1 MSDRHYVH
9 HEDEAQ
15 LAKLLKESRPF
26 LEKYLTTMI
35 YGVAAL
41 LAVAAVV
48 VYLQKQPAPTADV
61 SRALLLA
68 TTAEDYQAVADEHP
82 DSPLGILARLRQAD
96 GELEDAVT
104 QMFTDREKAADSLAV
119 ATKAYEQLES
129 RKDVD
134 DSIRERVLVGLAR
147 VAECRCD
154 GSDETVRAASAA
166 WDRVLQE
173 FPVSENFRAIAESRI
188 KRLTSEDSHEFYAW
202 FSQQNPKPG
211 DDLLMPQDGTPGQV
225 PSVPSFPSLHNLGL
239 PKAGE
244 TTPAAPVEDNAAETK
259 TEEPAKP
266 EGTDADQSAAVPS
279 TPDPSTD
286 AATESPKPDE
296 PTADTEPAKEE
307 PAKEEPSAADEPAP
321 EKSGE

>member
-96 GELEDAVT
+96 RELEDAVS

-134 DSIRERVLVGLAR
+134 DSVRERVLVGLAR
-147 VAECRCD
+147 AAECRCD
-154 GSDETVRAASAA
+154 GSDATIQAASAA
-166 WDRVLQE
+166 WERVLKE
-173 FPVSENFRAIAESRI
+173 FPDSKNFKAIAESRI
-188 KRLTSEDSHEFYAW
+188 KRLVSEDSHEFYAW
-202 FSQQNPKPG
+202 FSQQKPKPG
-211 DDLLMPQDGTPGQV
+211 DDLLMPQDGTPSQV

-244 TTPAAPVEDNAAETK
+244 TTPAAPVENTAAETK
-259 TEEPAKP
+259 SEEAATP
-266 EGTDADQSAAVPS
+266 EGTDVNQPAAAPSAPES
-279 TPDPSTD
+279 STD
-286 AATESPKPDE
+286 PAPESPTPDE
-296 PTADTEPAKEE
+296 PAADAEPAKV
-307 PAKEEPSAADEPAP
+307 EPSAAPPAADEPVP